1 MKRARLYV
9 GSCATGISVSITE
22 TARERRRGLLDHDH
36 MPSGEA
42 LLLERCGSVHTFGM
56 GFAIDVVLLDRHRR
70 VIAIHRD
77 VPRRRIV
84 LSLRAVRTLEM
95 SAGMASELGLSV
107 GDSLVFEGLA

>member
-1 MKRARLYV
+1 VKRARLYV

-36 MPSGEA
+36 LPSGEA

-70 VIAIHRD
+70 VIAIHRE

-84 LSLRAVRTLEM
+84 LSLRAVHTLEM
-95 SAGMASELGLSV
+95 SAGTADELGLSV
-107 GDSLVFEGLA
+107 GDSIVFEVLA